1 MNDSI
6 ETTETSI
13 ESSSTPESPKI
24 ENVMVTGATG
34 FVGYHVVRELLT
46 RGFRPVCLVRCAE
59 KLYDQH
65 PEVSAE
71 RLIPVVGDLQDHYAL
86 QEAADL
92 SQAAIHLVG
101 IIIERKLQGQSFEK
115 IHVRG
120 TQNVIAAV
128 RQANINR
135 YLHMSALGSRD
146 DAAAKYHQTKW
157 EAEQHVRGSGLNWTI
172 FRPSLI
178 HGARGEFMQLMKAFT
193 CDLIPPVIP
202 YFGSGKSKI
211 QPVSVKDVSLCIV
224 ESLLRDETIEQV
236 YELGGPRSYSWVELY
251 NACRALM
258 PKARRWKRLT
268 SLPVSIAKLVAVLSA
283 PPMAMAELM
292 IPSIGMFRFDAG
304 QVQMASEDSVCDHT
318 TVEKTFNIKMRDFED
333 ELSFYADQIH

>member
-1 MNDSI
+1 MNDII
-6 ETTETSI
+6 ESTETLDA
-13 ESSSTPESPKI
+13 PETPKI

-34 FVGYHVVRELLT
+34 FVGYQVVRELLT
-46 RGFRPVCLVRCAE
+46 RGFKPVCLVRSAE

-71 RLIPVVGDLQDHYAL
+71 RLIPIVGDLQDHYAL

-128 RQANINR
+128 RQANIQR
-135 YLHMSALGSRD
+135 YIHMSALGSRA
-146 DAAAKYHQTKW
+146 DAVSKYHQTKW
-157 EAEQHVRGSGLNWTI
+157 EAEEYVRSCGLNWTI
-172 FRPSLI
+172 FRPNLI

-193 CDLIPPVIP
+193 CGLVPPVIP

-224 ESLLRDETIEQV
+224 ETLLRDETIGQT
-236 YELGGPRSYSWVELY
+236 YELGGPRTYSWVEFY

-268 SLPVSIAKLVAVLSA
+268 SLPVPVAKLVAAVSA
-283 PPMAMAELM
+283 PPMAMAEMM

-304 QVQMASEDSVCDHT
+304 QVQMACEDSVCDHT
-318 TVEKTFNIKMRDFED
+318 VVEKTFNIKMRDFED
-333 ELSFYADQIH
+333 ELSFYADQIR